1 MVESSG
7 LLNRRSVKN
16 ATGGSNP
23 PLSARVSGVPHY
35 LLTRQ
40 VCFFPVLEYERGGN
54 ALKVAA
60 VVGREIGPAAT
71 ECVAIIMSSM

>member
-1 MVESSG
+1 
-7 LLNRRSVKN
+7 
-16 ATGGSNP
+16 
-23 PLSARVSGVPHY
+23 VPHY